1 MTRTENQRLAGKRAK
16 LLGHAAEA
24 RFAGFFS
31 DSLHET
37 EFRAQAD
44 NTLNQETASLLASL
58 GVSGRR
64 VSTKSGSTFQIHLGN
79 IPELSDKEY
88 FHGSLERRVV
98 KGKMSTCGKH
108 SRSFHEQVSVLSS
121 TEFWQSYLGKQSD
134 FLCFEVPNETTFEFY
149 SMAASIQFICD
160 RFTWRLLETGRIK
173 GDIRTLTGEERTG
186 VITFEYRDNKR
197 QFNLGCNGSSA
208 DGGNGRT
215 FFKMLRSEVPC
226 VSLSPRR

>member
-44 NTLNQETASLLASL
+44 NTLNLETAALLAPL

-79 IPELSDKEY
+79 IPELSDKEF
-88 FHGSLERRVV
+88 FHGSIERRVV
-98 KGKMSTCGKH
+98 NKRKITCGRH
-108 SRSFHEQVSVLSS
+108 SVSFEEQCLVLASPD
-121 TEFWQSYLGKQSD
+121 FWQKYLGKQSD
-134 FLCFEVPNETTFEFY
+134 FLCFEVPNETTFEFF
-149 SMAASIQFICD
+149 SMASVIRFICE
-160 RFTWRLLETGRIK
+160 RFSWRLLESGRIK
-173 GDIRTLTGEERTG
+173 GDIRTHDGKKKSG
-186 VITFEYRDNKR
+186 VMTFEYRSNKR
-197 QFNLGCNGSSA
+197 QFNLGCNGRSA